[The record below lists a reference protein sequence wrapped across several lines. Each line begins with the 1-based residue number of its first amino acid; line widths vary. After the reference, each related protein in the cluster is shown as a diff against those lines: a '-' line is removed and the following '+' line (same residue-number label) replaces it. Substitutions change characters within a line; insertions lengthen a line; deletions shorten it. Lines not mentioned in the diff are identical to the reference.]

1 MQETSDHRLKPKR
14 DLLVYSTGDCANS
27 LVTNSIAAFAMLFY
41 TDALGLD
48 YKLAGFAMFI
58 VMFWDAVSDPIMG
71 YISDSTRSR
80 FGRRHPYILIGG
92 LLMAASYYF
101 IWNVPGVFQKEVFL
115 FWYLVTINFLL
126 RTAYTI
132 YNVPYIAL
140 GFEVCTDY
148 DQRATIQAYRWGLNM
163 TANLAGPAL
172 AWLIF
177 FPDTIQGE
185 ATSIIS
191 NYTHMGTAFTVA
203 ATLIVFFVVFET
215 RKYIIDTRYRKD
227 VVGSSVRE
235 FLIDIKD
242 IVLDKQPRM
251 VFIFIGTAFIGIA
264 LVASLQM
271 YVYVHFMKFSS
282 LQKAIVHG
290 STMIGCGLGGVLSA
304 LLVRKFDK
312 KPTIMMAVLFSVFCN
327 LMLLILFVPGFVPP
341 KFCWIIPDSAAVLAG
356 VSIPVSMFV
365 FLAFNSLFW
374 TGIGVLNP
382 IAYSMMADVSEIC
395 KYRTGVLKDA
405 GYAAMLSFIL
415 KAASA
420 TGLLFC
426 GFCLDWAGL
435 DPGAKEQTAG
445 ATRNLVAITFIGG
458 SVIALVALAS
468 IIRYP
473 ITRAYMQ
480 KIKEALADKEQ
491 QANHVRKAIQ

>member
-1 MQETSDHRLKPKR
+1 MQETYEHRLKPKR

-27 LVTNSIAAFAMLFY
+27 LVINSIGAFAMLFY
-41 TDALGLD
+41 TEALGLD

-58 VMFWDAVSDPIMG
+58 VTFWDAVSDPIMG
-71 YISDSTRSR
+71 HISDSTRCR
-80 FGRRHPYILIGG
+80 FGRRHPYIFIGG

-101 IWNVPGVFQKEVFL
+101 IWNVPGVFRAEVFL
-115 FWYLVTINFLL
+115 FWYLVVVNFLL

-132 YNVPYIAL
+132 YNVSYIAL

-148 DQRATIQAYRWGLNM
+148 DQRASIQAWRWGFNM

-172 AWLIF
+172 AWLVF

-185 ATSIIS
+185 ATSITS
-191 NYTHMGTAFTVA
+191 NYIHMGTAFTVA
-203 ATLIVFFVVFET
+203 TALIVLFVAFGT

-227 VVGSSVRE
+227 VVGGSIRE
-235 FLIDIKD
+235 LFVDLKD
-242 IVLDKQPRM
+242 IFLDKQPRM
-251 VFIFIGTAFIGIA
+251 VFIFIGIAFTGIS
-264 LVASLQM
+264 LLASLQM

-282 LQKAIVHG
+282 LQRAIVHG

-312 KPTIMMAVLFSVFCN
+312 KPTITISVLFSVFCN
-327 LMLLILFVPGFVPP
+327 LVLFILFVPGFVPP
-341 KFCWIIPDSAAVLAG
+341 GFCWIIPDSAAVLAG
-356 VSIPVSMFV
+356 VSIPVSMLV

-374 TGIGVLNP
+374 TGVGVLNP
-382 IAYSMMADVSEIC
+382 IGHSMMADVSEIC

-405 GYAAMLSFIL
+405 GYAAMLSFLL
-415 KAASA
+415 KAALA
-420 TGLLFC
+420 IGALLC

-435 DPGAKEQTAG
+435 DPGAREQTAD
-445 ATRNLVAITFIGG
+445 AARNLAAITFI
-458 SVIALVALAS
+458 SCAVIVLVALIS

-473 ITRAYMQ
+473 VTRAYMQ
-480 KIKEALADKEQ
+480 KIKEALVAKEQ
-491 QANHVRKAIQ
+491 QANHIKDTAQ